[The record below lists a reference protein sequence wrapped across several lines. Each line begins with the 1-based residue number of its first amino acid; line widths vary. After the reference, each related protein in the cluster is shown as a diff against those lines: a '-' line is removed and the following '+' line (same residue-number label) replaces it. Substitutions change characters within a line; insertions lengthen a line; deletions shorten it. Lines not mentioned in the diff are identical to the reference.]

1 MYWFFDGVILALKVS
16 NEKFGTI
23 PLSGCASCLLNVLAV
38 WDHFALLDGSNKKLW
53 LLTNYSEQLWRKE
66 SDFLEEN
73 WLRFA
78 VSTINTSEVLF
89 QWSCRSASIQQR
101 HVYYDIESKTAKM
114 MMHLTDADGL
124 NPPKQAA
131 KHQGLLKALKEK
143 QGLLDTMSDD
153 EKEDML
159 EKAHS
164 AIANTRCWGLA
175 ATAPPAR
182 SAPPTAGLSSSATRT
197 SSPSSASPP
206 PPTAGFPSR
215 PIKHLPSQPHRSKTG
230 RTTNL
235 ASCIVA
241 TVFLLFLAVGIVVVY
256 YFLLFKPKDPKI
268 AVDVVQ
274 FPTFSVANGIVDFTF
289 LQYVTVS
296 NPNRD
301 AFTHY
306 DSSLQLA
313 YSDAPLSAVSV
324 AKMDEVD
331 GLYGS
336 A

>member
-1 MYWFFDGVILALKVS
+1 MGGQS
-16 NEKFGTI
+16 
-23 PLSGCASCLLNVLAV
+23 
-38 WDHFALLDGSNKKLW
+38 
-53 LLTNYSEQLWRKE
+53 
-66 SDFLEEN
+66 
-73 WLRFA
+73 
-78 VSTINTSEVLF
+78 
-89 QWSCRSASIQQR
+89 
-101 HVYYDIESKTAKM
+101 
-114 MMHLTDADGL
+114 
-124 NPPKQAA
+124 
-131 KHQGLLKALKEK
+131 
-143 QGLLDTMSDD
+143 
-153 EKEDML
+153 
-159 EKAHS
+159 
-164 AIANTRCWGLA
+164 ANTRCWGLA

-182 SAPPTAGLSSSATRT
+182 SAPPTTGLSSSATRT

-241 TVFLLFLAVGIVVVY
+241 TVFLLFLAAGIVVVY

-313 YSDAPLSAVSV
+313 YSDAPLL
-324 AKMDEVD
+324 AKE
-331 GLYGS
+331 
-336 A
+336 AHAC

>member
-1 MYWFFDGVILALKVS
+1 MLAPVLLS
-16 NEKFGTI
+16 
-23 PLSGCASCLLNVLAV
+23 PLNTFYPHKPKKQSLLPSPLYA
-38 WDHFALLDGSNKKLW
+38 
-53 LLTNYSEQLWRKE
+53 QP
-66 SDFLEEN
+66 
-73 WLRFA
+73 
-78 VSTINTSEVLF
+78 
-89 QWSCRSASIQQR
+89 RSAAELGSSLQE
-101 HVYYDIESKTAKM
+101 H
-114 MMHLTDADGL
+114 
-124 NPPKQAA
+124 
-131 KHQGLLKALKEK
+131 
-143 QGLLDTMSDD
+143 
-153 EKEDML
+153 
-159 EKAHS
+159 
-164 AIANTRCWGLA
+164 ANTRCWGLA

-215 PIKHLPSQPHRSKTG
+215 PIKHFPSQPHRSKTG

-313 YSDAPLSAVSV
+313 YSDAPRNFTSAPTQLRMKNHEMKIKKFM
-324 AKMDEVD
+324 AHLD
-331 GLYGS
+331 GTSFGWNIMFS
-336 A
+336 GAAGASDIFINDV